1 MTHEGVLLAID
12 TCTHRGVVAVG
23 RDGTLLADAGF
34 VTRKGATGSLM
45 GLVDETV
52 RNLGL
57 GPSSIGW
64 LAVGRG
70 PGTFTGV
77 KVGVATAKAL
87 SHALGVP
94 LLGLSTLETLAAG
107 ARSEGTDVLA
117 FVAGGGGTYFAAFF
131 SPGEPPPPVSGY
143 LRVDAGSLAALAAE
157 RGARLLLAGEANG
170 ELTGSLEHA
179 GVEFRVA
186 CRDVD
191 PRALLELASGR
202 AAEADP
208 RGAVNVRPI
217 YLRSP
222 V

>member
-1 MTHEGVLLAID
+1 MTDEGVLLAID

-23 RDGTLLADAGF
+23 RDGALLADAGF

-57 GPSSIGW
+57 GPSSIGR
-64 LAVGRG
+64 LAVGVG

-77 KVGVATAKAL
+77 KVGVSTAKAL
-87 SHALGVP
+87 SLALGAP
-94 LLGLSTLETLAAG
+94 LLGLSTLEILAAG

-117 FVAGGGGTYFAAFF
+117 TVAGGGGRYFAAFF
-131 SPGEPPPPVSGY
+131 SPGEPPPPVPGY

-157 RGARLLLAGEANG
+157 RGARLLLAGEADG
-170 ELTGSLEHA
+170 ELTGALERA
-179 GVEFRVA
+179 GAQFRVA
-186 CRDVD
+186 CLELD
-191 PRALLELASGR
+191 PRAFLELASGR
-202 AAEADP
+202 MAEADT
-208 RGAVNVRPI
+208 RGAVNVQPI